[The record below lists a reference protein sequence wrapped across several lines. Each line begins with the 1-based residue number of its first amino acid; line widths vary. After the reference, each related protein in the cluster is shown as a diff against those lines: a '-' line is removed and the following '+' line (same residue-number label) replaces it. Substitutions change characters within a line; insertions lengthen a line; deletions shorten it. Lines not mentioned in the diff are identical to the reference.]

1 MISWVEMPCVSSLRS
16 SALPSPSITV
26 PIGTPRSV
34 WACGSKK
41 ISACRTP
48 WAAARAR

>member
-1 MISWVEMPCVSSLRS
+1 MSRVETPWLSSLRS
-16 SALPSPSITV
+16 SARPSPSMTV
-26 PIGTPRSV
+26 PIGTPRAV